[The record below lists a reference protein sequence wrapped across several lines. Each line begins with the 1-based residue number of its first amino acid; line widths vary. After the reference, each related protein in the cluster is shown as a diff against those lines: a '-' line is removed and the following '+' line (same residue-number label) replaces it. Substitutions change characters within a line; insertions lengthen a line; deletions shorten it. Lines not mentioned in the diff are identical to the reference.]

1 MFSTVY
7 QINKAVFLID
17 YLNINV
23 YFGNAKMVDF
33 GMKCKFK

>member
-23 YFGNAKMVDF
+23 YFGNAKIE
-33 GMKCKFK
+33 